1 MDKYPVEGR
10 TQMGGDSTEYSTN
23 IVQHGSPFGIHKIYT
38 HPCVHIEIF
47 EEEQKEYHDSA

>member
-1 MDKYPVEGR
+1 
-10 TQMGGDSTEYSTN
+10 MGGDSTEYSTN